1 MEDITDEKKSH
12 LELLFHHVLEYLD
25 TRRDLFLLSLTEK
38 GLSLSSSIISVL
50 VWAFF
55 GAITL
60 LFIGIGAAIWIG
72 SQLNA
77 PALGYFFVAGLFLL
91 LSGLTIAITRNFVRK
106 ILTQT
111 IFKLIQENNTSDEA
125 DS

>member
-1 MEDITDEKKSH
+1 MEDVTDEKKSH
-12 LELLFHHVLEYLD
+12 LELLAQHVLEYLD

-60 LFIGIGAAIWIG
+60 VFLGIGAAIWIG

-77 PALGYFFVAGLFLL
+77 PALGYFFVAGMFVL
-91 LSGLTIAITRNFVRK
+91 LSGVIVAITRNFVRK
-106 ILTQT
+106 ILTKT
-111 IFKLIQENNTSDEA
+111 IFTLIQDNNTSDEA
-125 DS
+125 NS